1 MRERAVPISRLA
13 LASIVWDY
21 PAMSLDDVIAR
32 YHRALDE
39 FSRGDPGGA
48 VKALYSE
55 AEDVTLANP
64 FGPARRGRQA
74 IVEAL
79 DYASG
84 RMRDGKVTRFDELA
98 RYTADDLATILE
110 VEHWQSRIGDN
121 EEIMPFDLRVTTT
134 FRREDGD
141 WKVVHR
147 HADPIATDDPSGPLR
162 AR

>member
-1 MRERAVPISRLA
+1 V
-13 LASIVWDY
+13 LASIVRDY
-21 PAMSLDDVIAR
+21 PAMDLDDVIAR

-39 FSRGDPGGA
+39 FSRGDPDA
-48 VKALYSE
+48 LKALYSE

-79 DYASG
+79 EYASG
-84 RMRDGKVTRFDELA
+84 RMRDGKVTGFDELA
-98 RYTADDLATILE
+98 RYMADDLATMLE
-110 VEHWQSRIGDN
+110 LEHWQSRICDN
-121 EEIMPFDLRVTTT
+121 EEITPFDLRVTTT
-134 FRREDGD
+134 IRREDGG
-141 WKVVHR
+141 WKIVHR